1 VSRGVPSLLVLL
13 GRRPQRE
20 PAFLRFPLEI
30 IHTQLQELGG
40 ARQRETAGGQL
51 LEGIVLG
58 RGVQPL
64 PQGGGLVGALL
75 LAAQFG

>member
-1 VSRGVPSLLVLL
+1 VPRGVPGLLVLC
-13 GRRPQRE
+13 GSRPECQ

-30 IHTQLQELGG
+30 IHTQIKELGG
-40 ARQRETAGGQL
+40 VRQRETARGQL

-64 PQGGGLVGALL
+64 PQGGGLVGTLL